1 VKKVRTSNGR
11 VQRKNKPSN
20 GIATPHLHKSFAR
33 SKITNSGHIPGLD
46 NRGTWSRRLRDVIAL
61 IAADRGGGDVL
72 SEATL
77 AVIRR
82 ASVLIVELEQRELRF
97 AEHGATDLQLEQYS
111 RVAGNLRRMLESIGL
126 DRVPKD
132 ITPDLQTYVRMKSKR
147 DVVDA
152 EAAE

>member
-1 VKKVRTSNGR
+1 VLTSNGR
-11 VQRKNKPSN
+11 VRRRNKPSN
-20 GIATPHLHKSFAR
+20 AVATPRLYNAFAR
-33 SKITNSGHIPGLD
+33 AKITNRGHIPGQD
-46 NRGTWSRRLRDVIAL
+46 NRGTWVRRLRDVIAL

-82 ASVLIVELEQRELRF
+82 ASVLIVELEQRELKF

-126 DRVPKD
+126 ERVPKEV
-132 ITPDLQTYVRMKSKR
+132 PDLATYVRMKAKG
-147 DVVDA
+147 DVTDA